1 MTDDDRLLAELNS
14 ATSDL
19 DPPLAVLDL
28 AALEANRRDL
38 ARRAGSTPIR
48 VASKSLRC
56 RWVLT
61 EALADPHFRGVLAFT
76 LAEALWLAEPEAD
89 WQGIEDVVIGYPT
102 VDRLSLR
109 RLAQRP
115 LLRDRVTLM
124 IDDIAHVAMLSQV
137 AAEAGTTL
145 RVAID
150 VDSSWRPRPFD
161 RSAGLHVGAR
171 RSPIHDQEQA
181 VRLTNAVASN
191 PTLRLTGLMF
201 YEAQIAGLGDRPKGN
216 PLRGRAI
223 HLMQRASAAELA
235 RRRPQIVRA
244 TNAELAR
251 LGEPELEF
259 VNAGGTG
266 SLELSSADASVTE
279 VTAGSGLF
287 GPTLFDTYTHFQ
299 PAPAACFALPVVRR
313 PAPGMV
319 TVLGGGYVA
328 SGIADPSRLPTPWL
342 PGGLRLNS
350 QEGAGEVQTP
360 LHGAAA
366 DGLGIG
372 DRVWFRHAKAGE
384 LAERFASFY
393 LVRSGEVVGQVPTYR
408 GEGQTFL

>member
-14 ATSDL
+14 ATHDL
-19 DPPLAVLDL
+19 DPPLAVIDL
-28 AALEANRRDL
+28 AALDANRRDL
-38 ARRAGSTPIR
+38 ANRAGTTPIR

-61 EALADPHFRGVLAFT
+61 EVLADPNYRGVLAFT
-76 LAEALWLAEPEAD
+76 LAEALWLAEPDGD
-89 WQGIEDVVIGYPT
+89 WSGIEDVVIGYPT
-102 VDRLSLR
+102 VDRASLR
-109 RLAQRP
+109 RLADSP

-124 IDDIAHVAMLSQV
+124 IDDVAHAEMLSQL
-137 AAEAGTTL
+137 ASDAGAPL

-150 VDSSWRPRPFD
+150 VDSSWRPRPFG
-161 RSAGLHVGAR
+161 RGTALHVGAR
-171 RSPIHDQEQA
+171 RSPVHDRDQA
-181 VRLTNAVASN
+181 VRLTRAIATDPN
-191 PTLRLTGLMF
+191 LQLTGLMF
-201 YEAQIAGLGDRPKGN
+201 YEAQIAGVGDRPAGN

-223 HLMQRASAAELA
+223 HLMQRASGAEIA
-235 RRRPQIVRA
+235 QRRPQIVQA
-244 TNAELAR
+244 VNGELAR
-251 LGEPELEF
+251 LGRPELEF

-266 SLELSSADASVTE
+266 SLEMSSSDASVTE

-287 GPTLFDTYTHFQ
+287 GPTLFDTYGHFQ

-342 PGGLRLNS
+342 PTGLKLSS

-360 LHGAAA
+360 LHGSAA
-366 DGLGIG
+366 DALAIG

-384 LAERFASFY
+384 LAERFADFQ
-393 LVRSGEVVGQVPTYR
+393 LVRGGERVGHTPTYR
-408 GEGQTFL
+408 GEGKTFL

>member
-1 MTDDDRLLAELNS
+1 MIDTDRLLTELNT
-14 ATSDL
+14 ATQDL
-19 DPPLAVLDL
+19 DPPLAVIDL
-28 AALEANRRDL
+28 AALDANRRDL
-38 ARRAGSTPIR
+38 ANRAGTTPIR

-61 EALADPHFRGVLAFT
+61 EVLADPHYRGVLAFT
-76 LAEALWLAEPEAD
+76 LAEALWLAEPAGD
-89 WQGIEDVVIGYPT
+89 WRGIEDVVIGYPT
-102 VDRLSLR
+102 VDRASLR
-109 RLAQRP
+109 RLADSS

-137 AAEAGTTL
+137 AADADTTL

-150 VDSSWRPRPFD
+150 VDSSWRPRPFGRD
-161 RSAGLHVGAR
+161 TPLHVGAR
-171 RSPIHDQEQA
+171 RSPVHDRDQA
-181 VRLTNAVASN
+181 VRLTRSVAADPN
-191 PTLRLTGLMF
+191 LLLTGLMF
-201 YEAQIAGLGDRPKGN
+201 YEAQIAGLGDRPAGN

-223 HLMQRASAAELA
+223 HLMQRASGAEIA
-235 RRRPQIVRA
+235 QRRPQIVRA
-244 TNAELAR
+244 TNTELAR
-251 LGEPELEF
+251 FGQPELEF

-266 SLELSSADASVTE
+266 SLELSSSDASVTE

-287 GPTLFDTYTHFQ
+287 GPTLFDTYAHFE

-342 PGGLRLNS
+342 PGGLKLNS

-360 LHGAAA
+360 LHGSAA
-366 DGLGIG
+366 DGLAIG

-384 LAERFASFY
+384 LAERFADFH
-393 LVRSGEVVGQVPTYR
+393 LVRAGELVGQKPTYR
-408 GEGQTFL
+408 GEGKTFL